1 MKIEKKRKTP
11 VWLDMFLFLYYNMI
25 TYIKGVHE
33 VKKIGN
39 VCKSIGFALAF
50 YLVAYCFAFFAHAR
64 GYYIRLAHFEKLS
77 TFDLWDKISTGAMIV
92 SAIYIVLWFVLAF
105 WAGRKKY
112 HCLFAG
118 MMIFTVTALASLLG
132 FFFIGKVDGLAVLPA
147 FLAFPW
153 SAPMQALFVA
163 SGTMQAFQT
172 AFYSMMG
179 VMPVGAIGC
188 YIFGK
193 NLQ

>member
-1 MKIEKKRKTP
+1 MNYIE
-11 VWLDMFLFLYYNMI
+11 
-25 TYIKGVHE
+25 GVHK

-39 VCKSIGFALAF
+39 VCKSIGFALAL
-50 YLVAYCFAFFAHAR
+50 YLVAYGFAFFAHAR
-64 GYYIRLAHFEKLS
+64 GYYIRIAHFEKLS
-77 TFDLWDKISTGAMIV
+77 TFDLWDKISTGAMVV
-92 SAIYIVLWFVLAF
+92 SAIYIALWFVLAF
-105 WAGRKKY
+105 WAGRHRKA
-112 HCLFAG
+112 CLFAG
-118 MMIFTVTALASLLG
+118 MMIFTLSALVSMAGL
-132 FFFIGKVDGLAVLPA
+132 FFIGKVDILAVLPA
-147 FLAFPW
+147 YFAFPW

-172 AFYSMMG
+172 AFYSMLG